1 MRSYQSHLQ
10 ATQSAGE
17 ALAANRKPVLRSS
30 AIFPMMHTDTY
41 SSKVIFMGY
50 WLLKRN
56 IREVGLLYTLRD
68 AAGTL
73 LSRKYVLIN
82 SAKAWSV
89 QMSEFT
95 ELLTETNES
104 LGSSAENFTGS
115 LELEIFS
122 TQDLVFPYPA
132 FVLVYFNEHASS
144 VVHTVGRIYN
154 DIDDLQQNSEYQVSE
169 SGFDI
174 YGRDGLSPF
183 LSFTN
188 GPLPAKEPRVTYEVI
203 DRHRHTTTGSFTLP
217 PLNPYETVFLYL
229 KEYLD
234 LKALLGDEPGMIRF
248 GHNFS
253 GFFPRFLVGNLDQN
267 ARSVS
272 ITHSYYDSSAVA
284 DSGAY
289 WPRQD
294 DRFLDSSTSIPLYVT
309 DGFFT
314 RLVVYP
320 IFSPSDFTLSFRFF
334 DADGQLLGETPD
346 ACQFRS
352 SDQQYVQIDLGDL
365 VKQAG
370 IPAETVST
378 AQLIAHW
385 ADAVRIPTRLK
396 FGLNVGQSDRPSVLP
411 SNVCFAPQVGNP
423 KILDKPGTFKWAPF
437 VNVGRSEVALTN
449 SAPLTVYDRPAH
461 VVLSFYREADET
473 VLERTCV
480 VPPNGLYTLRLTDDN
495 ELREFFGDAS
505 GWVTA
510 RADNP
515 FLNGYYF
522 DFHPNGAVAA
532 DHLF

>member
-17 ALAANRKPVLRSS
+17 ALVANRKPVLRSS
-30 AIFPMMHTDTY
+30 AIFPVLHTDVY

-56 IREVGLLYTLRD
+56 IKEVGLLYTLRN

-73 LSRKYVLIN
+73 LSRKYMLLD

-89 QMSEFT
+89 QMSEFAD
-95 ELLTETNES
+95 LLHES
-104 LGSSAENFTGS
+104 SEPADAFTGS
-115 LELEIFS
+115 LELEVFS

-132 FVLVYFNEHASS
+132 FVLVYYNENASS

-154 DIDDLQQNSEYQVSE
+154 DIEDLQQNNEYQVSE

-188 GPLPAKEPRVTYEVI
+188 GPLPTEHPKVTYEIV
-203 DRHRHTTTGSFTLP
+203 DTYQKATSGTFDLP
-217 PLNPYETVFLYL
+217 SLKPYETVFLYL

-234 LKALLGDEPGMIRF
+234 LQTLLGDEPGMIRF
-248 GHNFS
+248 GHNFT
-253 GFFPRFLVGNLDQN
+253 GFFPRFLVGNLDQI

-272 ITHSYYDSSAVA
+272 ITHSYYDSSSVA
-284 DSGAY
+284 DTRAY

-294 DRFLDSSTSIPLYVT
+294 DRFLDSSTSIPLYLT

-314 RLVVYP
+314 KLVVYP

-334 DADGQLLGETPD
+334 DADGELLGETPN
-346 ACQFRS
+346 AYQFRS
-352 SDQQYVQIDLGDL
+352 SDSQYVQLDLGEL
-365 VKQAG
+365 AKQADVSSD
-370 IPAETVST
+370 ETKT
-378 AQLIAHW
+378 AQLIAQW
-385 ADAVRIPTRLK
+385 ANAERIPTRLK
-396 FGLNVGQSDRPSVLP
+396 FGLNVGQNDKPSSLP
-411 SNVCFAPQVGNP
+411 SNICFAPQVGNP
-423 KILDKPGTFKWAPF
+423 KILDKPGTFRWAPF
-437 VNVGRSEVALTN
+437 VNVGHSEIVLTN
-449 SAPLTVYDRPAH
+449 SAPLKMYDRLAN
-461 VVLSFYREADET
+461 VVLSFYHESDQA
-473 VLERTCV
+473 VIERTCV
-480 VPPNGLYTLRLTDDN
+480 VPPNGLYTIRLSDDD
-495 ELREFFGDAS
+495 ELRQFFGDDS
-505 GWVTA
+505 GWLTA

>member
-17 ALAANRKPVLRSS
+17 ALVANRKPVLRSS
-30 AIFPMMHTDTY
+30 AIFPVMHTDTY
-41 SSKVIFMGY
+41 SSKIIFMGY

-56 IREVGLLYTLRD
+56 IREVGLLYTLRN

-73 LSRKYVLIN
+73 LSRKYVLID

-89 QMSEFT
+89 QMSEYT
-95 ELLTETNES
+95 ELLDERAES
-104 LGSSAENFTGS
+104 ENFTGS
-115 LELEIFS
+115 LELEVFS

-132 FVLVYFNEHASS
+132 FVLVYYNETSSS
-144 VVHTVGRIYN
+144 VVHTVGRVYN
-154 DIDDLQQNSEYQVSE
+154 DIEDLQQNNEYQVSE

-174 YGRDGLSPF
+174 YGREGLAPF

-188 GPLPAKEPRVTYEVI
+188 GPLLTEAPQVTYEVV
-203 DRHRHTTTGSFTLP
+203 DAQHRVTNGTFSLP
-217 PLNPYETVFLYL
+217 ALKPYETVFLYL
-229 KEYLD
+229 KDHID
-234 LKALLGDEPGMIRF
+234 LETLLGNEPGMIRF
-248 GHNFS
+248 GHNFT
-253 GFFPRFLVGNLDQN
+253 GFFPRFLVGNLDLP
-267 ARSVS
+267 AHSVS
-272 ITHSYYDSSAVA
+272 ITHSYYDSSVVA
-284 DSGAY
+284 DSRAY

-294 DRFLDSSTSIPLYVT
+294 NRFLDSSTSIPLYLT
-309 DGFFT
+309 DDFFT

-334 DADGQLLGETPD
+334 DADGTFLGETTD
-346 ACQFRS
+346 AWLFRS
-352 SDQQYVQIDLGDL
+352 ADHQYVQIDLGDL
-365 VKQAG
+365 AQQAG
-370 IPAETVST
+370 VSTERAKT

-385 ADAVRIPTRLK
+385 ADALRIPTRLK
-396 FGLNVGQSDRPSVLP
+396 FGLNVGRHGRSSDLP

-437 VNVGRSEVALTN
+437 VNVGQSEVVLTN
-449 SAPLTVYDRPAH
+449 SAPLRTYDRPAN
-461 VVLSFYREADET
+461 VALSFYREADET

-480 VPPNGLYTLRLTDDN
+480 VPPNGLFTIRLADDE
-495 ELREFFGDAS
+495 ELRQFFGVAS
-505 GWVTA
+505 GWLIA

>member
-17 ALAANRKPVLRSS
+17 ALVANRKPVLRSS
-30 AIFPMMHTDTY
+30 AIFPVMHTELY

-56 IREVGLLYTLRD
+56 IREVGLLYTLRNES
-68 AAGTL
+68 GTL
-73 LSRKYVLIN
+73 LSRKYVLID

-95 ELLTETNES
+95 DLLNEA
-104 LGSSAENFTGS
+104 GEPENFIGS

-132 FVLVYFNEHASS
+132 FVLVYFNETSSS
-144 VVHTVGRIYN
+144 VVHTVGRVYN
-154 DIDDLQQNSEYQVSE
+154 DIEDLQQNNEYQVSE

-188 GPLPAKEPRVTYEVI
+188 GPLPAEEPKVTYEIV
-203 DRHRHTTTGSFTLP
+203 DAKHHATSGTFALA
-217 PLNPYETVFLYL
+217 PLKPYETVFLYL
-229 KEYLD
+229 KDHID
-234 LKALLGDEPGMIRF
+234 LQTLLGDEPGMIRF

-253 GFFPRFLVGNLDQN
+253 GFFPRFLVGNLDQP
-267 ARSVS
+267 AQSVS
-272 ITHSYYDSSAVA
+272 ITHSYYDSSGVA
-284 DSGAY
+284 DKRAY

-294 DRFLDSSTSIPLYVT
+294 ERFLDSSTSIPLYLT
-309 DGFFT
+309 DDFFT
-314 RLVVYP
+314 KLVVYP

-334 DADGQLLGETPD
+334 DANGTYLGEAVD
-346 ACQFRS
+346 AYTFKS
-352 SDQQYVQIDLGDL
+352 AESQYVQLDLGD
-365 VKQAG
+365 VAKQVG
-370 IPAETVST
+370 VSTEKAET

-385 ADAVRIPTRLK
+385 TDSTRIPTRLK
-396 FGLNVGQSDRPSVLP
+396 FGLNVGQYGRESSLP

-423 KILDKPGTFKWAPF
+423 NTLNKPGTFKWAPF
-437 VNVGRSEVALTN
+437 VNIGNSEIVLTN
-449 SAPLTVYDRPAH
+449 SAPLREYDRPAS
-461 VVLSFYREADET
+461 VTLSFYHEADDA
-473 VLERTCV
+473 VLERLCV
-480 VPPNGLYTLRLTDDN
+480 VPPNGSFTIRTADDE
-495 ELREFFGDAS
+495 ELRDFFGDES
-505 GWVTA
+505 GWLTA

>member
-17 ALAANRKPVLRSS
+17 TLAANRKPVLRSS
-30 AIFPMMHTDTY
+30 AIFPVMHTNTF

-56 IREVGLLYTLRD
+56 IREVGLLYTLRN
-68 AAGTL
+68 AGGTL
-73 LSRKYVLIN
+73 LSRKYVLID

-89 QMSEFT
+89 QMSEFAD
-95 ELLTETNES
+95 LLNE
-104 LGSSAENFTGS
+104 ADEPDDFTGS
-115 LELEIFS
+115 LELEVFS

-132 FVLVYFNEHASS
+132 FVLVYFNDNASS

-154 DIDDLQQNSEYQVSE
+154 DIEDLQQNNEYQVSE

-188 GPLPAKEPRVTYEVI
+188 GPLPAENPTVTYEVV
-203 DRHRHTTTGSFTLP
+203 DANHCATSGTFTLAT
-217 PLNPYETVFLYL
+217 LKPYETVFLHL
-229 KEYLD
+229 NEHID
-234 LKALLGDEPGMIRF
+234 LKKLLGDDPGMIRF

-253 GFFPRFLVGNLDQN
+253 GFFPRFLVGNFDHKAQ
-267 ARSVS
+267 SVS
-272 ITHSYYDSSAVA
+272 ITHSYYDSSGVA
-284 DSGAY
+284 DKRAY

-294 DRFLDSSTSIPLYVT
+294 ERFVDSSTSIPLYLT
-309 DGFFT
+309 NDFFT

-334 DADGQLLGETPD
+334 DADGTFLGEAPD
-346 ACQFRS
+346 AHHFRAT
-352 SDQQYVQIDLGDL
+352 DNQYVHIDLGEL
-365 VKQAG
+365 AAKSG
-370 IPAETVST
+370 VSTEDAKT

-385 ADAVRIPTRLK
+385 NDATRIPTRLK
-396 FGLNVGQSDRPSVLP
+396 FGLNVGLHNRPSALP

-423 KILDKPGTFKWAPF
+423 NVLNKPGTFKWAPF
-437 VNVGRSEVALTN
+437 VNVGDSEIALTN
-449 SAPLTVYDRPAH
+449 SAPLHAYDRPAN
-461 VVLSFYREADET
+461 VALSFFREADNN
-473 VLERTCV
+473 VLERSCV
-480 VPPNGLYTLRLTDDN
+480 VPPNGLFTIRISEDD
-495 ELREFFGDAS
+495 ELRQFLGYAS

-510 RADNP
+510 KADNP

-522 DFHPNGAVAA
+522 DFHTSGSIAA

>member
-17 ALAANRKPVLRSS
+17 ALVANRKPVLRSS
-30 AIFPMMHTDTY
+30 AIFPVLHTNTY

-56 IREVGLLYTLRD
+56 IREVGLLYTLRN

-73 LSRKYVLIN
+73 LSRKYVLID

-95 ELLTETNES
+95 DLLEEA
-104 LGSSAENFTGS
+104 GEPEEFTGS

-132 FVLVYFNEHASS
+132 FVLVYFNENASS

-154 DIDDLQQNSEYQVSE
+154 DIEDLQQNNEYQVSE

-174 YGRDGLSPF
+174 YGRDGLAPF

-188 GPLPAKEPRVTYEVI
+188 GPLPAEAPNVTYEIV
-203 DRHRHTTTGSFTLP
+203 DAQHRATSGTFGLP
-217 PLNPYETVFLYL
+217 PLKPYETVFLYL

-267 ARSVS
+267 AQSVS
-272 ITHSYYDSSAVA
+272 ITHSYYDSSGVA
-284 DSGAY
+284 DSRAY

-294 DRFLDSSTSIPLYVT
+294 NRFLDSSTSIPLYLT

-320 IFSPSDFTLSFRFF
+320 IFSPSDFTLSFRYF
-334 DADGQLLGETPD
+334 DADGQFLGEAMD
-346 ACQFRS
+346 AYQFRLADS
-352 SDQQYVQIDLGDL
+352 QYVQIDLGKL
-365 VKQAG
+365 AKQAG
-370 IPAETVST
+370 VPTEVAKT
-378 AQLIAHW
+378 AQLIANW
-385 ADAVRIPTRLK
+385 TDAMHIPTRLK
-396 FGLNVGQSDRPSVLP
+396 FGLNVGQLGRPSALP

-423 KILDKPGTFKWAPF
+423 KILDKPSTFKWAPF
-437 VNVGRSEVALTN
+437 VNVGNSEVVLTN
-449 SAPLTVYDRPAH
+449 SAPLREYDRPVNVA
-461 VVLSFYREADET
+461 LSFYREADEM
-473 VLERTCV
+473 VLERTGV
-480 VPPNGLYTLRLTDDN
+480 VPPNGLYTIKLADDH
-495 ELREFFGDAS
+495 ELRAFFGDVS
-505 GWVTA
+505 GWMTA

>member
-17 ALAANRKPVLRSS
+17 TLVANRKPVLRSS
-30 AIFPMMHTDTY
+30 AIFPVMHTDTY

-56 IREVGLLYTLRD
+56 IWEVGLLYTLRN

-73 LSRKYVLIN
+73 LSRKYVLID

-89 QMSEFT
+89 QMSEYT
-95 ELLTETNES
+95 ELLQEAGEPS
-104 LGSSAENFTGS
+104 EFTGS
-115 LELEIFS
+115 LELEVFS

-132 FVLVYFNEHASS
+132 FVLVYFNENSSS

-154 DIDDLQQNSEYQVSE
+154 DIEDLQQNNEYQVSE

-174 YGRDGLSPF
+174 YGRDGLAPF

-188 GPLPAKEPRVTYEVI
+188 GPLPAEEPKVTYEIV
-203 DRHRHTTTGSFTLP
+203 DGQHHTTSGTFTLP
-217 PLNPYETVFLYL
+217 SLKPYETVFLYL
-229 KEYLD
+229 KDYLD
-234 LKALLGDEPGMIRF
+234 LQSILGDEPGMIRF

-267 ARSVS
+267 AQSVS
-272 ITHSYYDSSAVA
+272 ITHSYYDSSGV
-284 DSGAY
+284 DDKRAY

-294 DRFLDSSTSIPLYVT
+294 ERFLDSSTSIPLYLT
-309 DGFFT
+309 NDFFT
-314 RLVVYP
+314 KLVVYP

-334 DADGQLLGETPD
+334 DADGTFLGEALD
-346 ACQFRS
+346 AYKFRS
-352 SDQQYVQIDLGDL
+352 IDSQYVQIDLGEL
-365 VKQAG
+365 AKQIG
-370 IPAETVST
+370 ISTEAAKT

-385 ADAVRIPTRLK
+385 TDATRIPTRLK
-396 FGLNVGQSDRPSVLP
+396 FGLNVGQHGRASVLP

-423 KILDKPGTFKWAPF
+423 NSLNKPGTFKWAPF
-437 VNVGRSEVALTN
+437 VNVGNSEIVLTN
-449 SAPLTVYDRPAH
+449 SAPLQQYDRLAN
-461 VVLSFYREADET
+461 VTLSFYREADAQ
-473 VLERTCV
+473 VLERTAV
-480 VPPNGLYTLRLTDDN
+480 VSPNGLYTIRMAEDD
-495 ELREFFGDAS
+495 ELRHFFGEAS
-505 GWVTA
+505 GWLTA